1 MIMFLRIELLR
12 IGFIT
17 VTLIDILDIAII
29 SYILYKL
36 YFFIRGSRAGQM
48 FIGLVLILLASV
60 IVQFLGL
67 SGLNWIFENL
77 KTIWLIAFVI
87 LFQPELRR
95 ILIYVGQMPLVRK
108 IFKVTIT
115 KRITEDVAKAA
126 FELSKRGYGGLIVLV
141 RNAGIK
147 SIIES
152 GQSLQA
158 KVSVPLIVSI
168 FNPRSPLH
176 DGAII
181 IQNDIIEAAQSI
193 LPLSQNPNLGSQYG
207 TRHLAAVGLAEET
220 DAAIVVVSEETG
232 KVSLAYEGKLRA
244 DLDFNELRDTLND
257 LLQVTPGS

>member
-1 MIMFLRIELLR
+1 MFLRLELFK

-17 VTLIDILDIAII
+17 VTLIDVLDITII

-36 YFFIRGSRAGQM
+36 YFFIRGSRAAQM
-48 FIGLVLILLASV
+48 FIGLLLILGASV

-77 KTIWLIAFVI
+77 RTIWIIAFVI

-95 ILIYVGQMPLVRK
+95 ILIYIGQMPLVRK

-115 KRITEDVAKAA
+115 RRMTEEVVKAA
-126 FELSKRGYGGLIVLV
+126 LELSKRGLGGLIVLV

-147 SIIES
+147 SIIEG
-152 GQSLQA
+152 GQSIQA

-176 DGAII
+176 DGAVV
-181 IQNDIIEAAQSI
+181 IQNDIIEAAQCI
-193 LPLSQNPNLGSQYG
+193 LPLSQNPNVGSQYG
-207 TRHLAAVGLAEET
+207 TRHLAAVGLSEES
-220 DAAIVVVSEETG
+220 DAVIVVVSEETG
-232 KVSLAYEGKLRA
+232 KVSIAFEGTLHA
-244 DLDFNELRDTLND
+244 DLDYNKLRDMLNE
-257 LLQVTPGS
+257 LLQVMPGG

>member
-1 MIMFLRIELLR
+1 MMRLELLR
-12 IGFIT
+12 IGFLT
-17 VTLIDILDIAII
+17 VSLIDVLDIAII

-36 YFFIRGSRAGQM
+36 YFFIRGSRAAQM

-60 IVQFLGL
+60 VVQLLGL

-95 ILIYVGQMPLVRK
+95 ILIYIGQMPLIRK

-115 KRITEDVAKAA
+115 PRMTEEVVKAA
-126 FELSKRGYGGLIVLV
+126 VELSKRGMGGLIVLV

-152 GQSLQA
+152 GQSIQA

-181 IQNDIIEAAQSI
+181 IQNDIIEAAQCI
-193 LPLSQNPNLGSQYG
+193 LPLSQNPNIGSQYG
-207 TRHLAAVGLAEET
+207 TRHLAAVGLSEES
-220 DAAIVVVSEETG
+220 DALVIVVSEETG
-232 KVSLAYEGKLRA
+232 KISLAYDGELHV
-244 DLDFNELRDTLND
+244 DLDPTVLRNTINELM
-257 LLQVTPGS
+257 QVVPGS